1 MNIEIRS
8 AAKEDAEYL
17 FKLAND
23 PGTRK
28 NSFNPK
34 PIEWFEHKSWF
45 SEKLQ
50 NPNSNIYIFLLEK
63 QPIGTVRIDKREDE
77 TIISV
82 TLDPN
87 YRGLGLGSKIISLGC
102 NEFWKDNENAI
113 LAYIKKENVGSIKS
127 FEKAGFIYYSTS
139 IVEGVESLIL
149 KAKKHEFRSS

>member
-50 NPNSNIYIFLLEK
+50 NPNNQLE
-63 QPIGTVRIDKREDE
+63 QCE
-77 TIISV
+77 
-82 TLDPN
+82 
-87 YRGLGLGSKIISLGC
+87 
-102 NEFWKDNENAI
+102 
-113 LAYIKKENVGSIKS
+113 
-127 FEKAGFIYYSTS
+127 
-139 IVEGVESLIL
+139 
-149 KAKKHEFRSS
+149 

>member
-1 MNIEIRS
+1 
-8 AAKEDAEYL
+8 
-17 FKLAND
+17 
-23 PGTRK
+23 
-28 NSFNPK
+28 
-34 PIEWFEHKSWF
+34 
-45 SEKLQ
+45 
-50 NPNSNIYIFLLEK
+50 
-63 QPIGTVRIDKREDE
+63 VRIDKREDE